1 MAVVRY
7 ASRLAVRVFE
17 LRNGSA
23 ARLSRDRRLWPTRT
37 LGAAA
42 LIGAALVRAAVG
54 QTAASPPEPGE
65 AEPSSDDGAL
75 SFSAATLPVGEQAP
89 RCGYDEAFFVES
101 ADGRSRFA
109 IGGVFNVRAR
119 VLAPGGADRERGFE
133 LERAR
138 LEFSGRF
145 DDAWIFQIEPRFT
158 EDRVELDESWF
169 GVRLNGGDARLL
181 VGRPKAPFGLEELLS
196 SRHFDFATRSLLNQ
210 FSPGEDHGVVLL
222 GGSRE
227 SRFEWGCGVTNG
239 TGTSDTN
246 GEPDLSARFV
256 VRPWSDAPNSRARH
270 WQFGCA
276 ATWGRE
282 DDELDGESYSTE
294 AKTTFLEFEPGASAD
309 GERLRVGLETAWFD
323 GPFTVQAEALTVA
336 EELRGTGRA
345 LDATTRGWYVSAA
358 WMLTGEEKGF
368 GAAKPARPFSVARE
382 SRGTTG
388 GSGAWQLAARVGELT
403 LDDGLVAA
411 GLVAPNGFAER
422 VLSFDCGVNWYAT
435 KHVKAMLH
443 VVHTEYA
450 ERIVI
455 DGESESSESALIL
468 RVQLHF

>member
-1 MAVVRY
+1 MATP
-7 ASRLAVRVFE
+7 LANP
-17 LRNGSA
+17 LATTPA
-23 ARLSRDRRLWPTRT
+23 AQD
-37 LGAAA
+37 
-42 LIGAALVRAAVG
+42 
-54 QTAASPPEPGE
+54 PPGID
-65 AEPSSDDGAL
+65 A
-75 SFSAATLPVGEQAP
+75 AP
-89 RCGYDEAFFVES
+89 RVESPARWGYDDAFFVES
-101 ADGRSRFA
+101 ADGRSRLA
-109 IGGVFNVRAR
+109 IGGVLNLRTR
-119 VLAPGGADRERGFE
+119 VLEPGGANREGGFE
-133 LERAR
+133 LERMR

-169 GVRLNGGDARLL
+169 GVRLHGGDERLL

-227 SRFEWGCGVTNG
+227 SRFEWGFGITNG

-246 GEPDLSARFV
+246 GEKDLSARFV
-256 VRPWSDAPNSRARH
+256 VRPWIERMDSSARR

-282 DDELDGESYSTE
+282 DDELDGKTLSTE
-294 AKTTFLEFEPGASAD
+294 AKTPFLAFEPGANAD

-323 GPFTVQAEALTVA
+323 GPFTVQAEALSVA
-336 EELRGTGRA
+336 EELQGAGGA
-345 LDATTRGWYVSAA
+345 IDATTRGWYVSAA

-368 GAAKPARPFSVARE
+368 GPAKPARPFTVERE
-382 SRGTTG
+382 SSAAPG
-388 GSGAWQLAARVGELT
+388 GHGAWQLAARVGELR
-403 LDDGLVAA
+403 LDGELVDA
-411 GLVAPNGFAER
+411 GLVAPNGFADR

-435 KHVKAMLH
+435 NHVKAMLH

-450 ERIVI
+450 EPIVI
-455 DGESESSESALIL
+455 DGESESSESALVL
-468 RVQLHF
+468 RLQLHF